1 MMFPLRKHTH
11 IHTYTH
17 TYTHTFSQEE
27 RVYTNDQ
34 SRKGIVVE
42 SYMVV
47 STHYLGENVFCEK
60 NINAVHKRKLNLKLS
75 MVDLIYS
82 CSLIDNS

>member
-1 MMFPLRKHTH
+1 MKMHAG

-27 RVYTNDQ
+27 RVYTNDTTCDQ

-47 STHYLGENVFCEK
+47 SLF
-60 NINAVHKRKLNLKLS
+60 R
-75 MVDLIYS
+75 
-82 CSLIDNS
+82 

>member
-1 MMFPLRKHTH
+1 MKMHAG

-27 RVYTNDQ
+27 RVYTNDTTCDQ

>member
-1 MMFPLRKHTH
+1 MKMHAG